1 LMNCVSLVD
10 RLVNWIATNARSF
23 SFALPDTL
31 ELALYVGLA
40 AYFAAQ
46 ILRPQM

>member
-1 LMNCVSLVD
+1 MRDFAIVD
-10 RLVNWIATNARSF
+10 KFVNWLATNARSF
-23 SFALPDTL
+23 SFALPDAL

-46 ILRPQM
+46 ILQQQA